1 MEKYSLQRISI
12 SLLIIATLIFLNTI
26 KGIAI
31 PSWYLIASFASVIL
45 TFIASF
51 ILVTIGEWKNENKLS
66 FVADIVLFSVL
77 LMGIIWFI
85 VAIILY

>member
-31 PSWYLIASFASVIL
+31 PSWYLIAS
-45 TFIASF
+45 
-51 ILVTIGEWKNENKLS
+51 IGEWKNENKLS
-66 FVADIVLFSVL
+66 FVADIVLFSGL